1 MNGQV
6 RYAMIG
12 GGNGA
17 FIGPVHRT
25 AAAIA
30 GNCRLVAGAFSRD
43 RSRSQA
49 TGQEL
54 GLAADRCH
62 AGWQDL
68 VSHECSL
75 PAAERAQFIAI
86 VAPNNVHAPA
96 AIAAMEAGFAVLIE
110 KPLADSSQ
118 AARAICEAATRTGM
132 ACGVTHPYVAYPMAL
147 QASRLIAQGALGRIR
162 RIAVRYVQGW
172 LANAQDGAGKQAA
185 WRLDPAQS
193 GVGGAVGDIGTHAFN
208 LVETMTGE
216 RITHVCADLRTVF
229 ADRTLDDD
237 GAALL
242 RLSGGGSGTLIASQV
257 CAGEA
262 NGLTVAIWGEKAT
275 LHWNQE
281 DPNRLRVIR
290 SAGPQEIWNCGQD
303 RSYLDGEV
311 RSWTRTPA
319 GHPEGF
325 LEAFANIYRDF
336 AAAVEGAPPA
346 FPAFAPIGAGMRA
359 MAFVDAMV
367 ASSRADS
374 AWTPIGAP
382 GPLE

>member
-1 MNGQV
+1 MSSQV

-17 FIGPVHRT
+17 FIGPIHRT

-30 GNCRLVAGAFSRD
+30 GNCRLVAGAFSRVPAI
-43 RSRSQA
+43 SQA

-68 VSHECSL
+68 IAHECSL
-75 PAAERAQFIAI
+75 PQAERAQFIAI

-110 KPLADSSQ
+110 KPLADTSQ
-118 AARAICEAATRTGM
+118 AAWAISQTAARTGM
-132 ACGVTHPYVAYPMAL
+132 PCGVTHPYVAYPMAL
-147 QASRLIAQGALGRIR
+147 QARRLIAQGALGRIR
-162 RIAVRYVQGW
+162 RIAVRYMQGW
-172 LANAQDGAGKQAA
+172 LANSDDSTGKQAA
-185 WRLDPAQS
+185 WRLDPAQC
-193 GVGGAVGDIGTHAFN
+193 GIGGAVGDIGTHAFN

-216 RITHVCADLRTVF
+216 EVTHVCADLRTVV
-229 ADRTLDDD
+229 ADRALDDD

-281 DPNRLRVIR
+281 DPNRLRLIR
-290 SAGPQEIWNCGQD
+290 SAGPQEIWDCGQD
-303 RSYLDGEV
+303 RSYIDGEV

-336 AAAVEGAPPA
+336 ADAVAGAPSA
-346 FPAFAPIGAGMRA
+346 FAAFAPIEAGMRA

-367 ASSRADS
+367 ASSKADS
-374 AWTPIGAP
+374 AWTAIGSP
-382 GPLE
+382 VGGN